1 MNAWHVHEAKVVIAR
16 KDIPHPEDCDQEL
29 SDGAPEDSDKEMHD
43 SIVMDLEDEAH
54 DNHD

>member
-1 MNAWHVHEAKVVIAR
+1 MNAWHVHEAEVVIAR